1 VYYENSL
8 LIGIFKDSGGGGDSA
23 ENIPVYSKFPKII
36 NGNRNR
42 VEKVYLN
49 SSYYK
54 VLLDYLRVSTAL
66 ILSLV
71 FPGDVFTMFRTI
83 KQGIIK
89 IQTYI

>member
-1 VYYENSL
+1 VYSE
-8 LIGIFKDSGGGGDSA
+8 

-36 NGNRNR
+36 NDNRNR

-54 VLLDYLRVSTAL
+54 VLFDYLRVSTTL
-66 ILSLV
+66 TPSLV
-71 FPGDVFTMFRTI
+71 FSGDVFTMVRTI